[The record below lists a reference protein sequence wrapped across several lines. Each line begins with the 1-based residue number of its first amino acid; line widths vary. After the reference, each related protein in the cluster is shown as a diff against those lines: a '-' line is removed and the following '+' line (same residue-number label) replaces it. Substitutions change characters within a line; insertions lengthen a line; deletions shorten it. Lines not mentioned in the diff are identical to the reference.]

1 MATKIVDGR
10 MVFDPIEPKAQ
21 GADCGNCPL
30 IRRRLA
36 KPESLPN
43 SDDQTRIMFV
53 GEGPGRDEAQLQKVY
68 QGPSGAI
75 LRTGIAE
82 ANLVEQ
88 FGVRLTNAVLCDPR
102 AIKSSDRDSRD
113 VKKKKDEFFKQAVAA
128 CSGRLKAEIR
138 AVDPELLVVMG
149 NEAKTAVTPRQTGGI
164 LKLSGTF
171 VKYDGRDI
179 MYLYH
184 PAWLLHAQVG
194 ERHYTEFQDHVK
206 EAALFFQAKAFKYQV
221 RVAESPEDIDLFLAE
236 LENQEKVALDCE
248 TTSLSPWQDGV
259 ERNPLATAEQ
269 RKVAKENGYELR
281 SGLVYELG
289 QLICVQLCGDDRET
303 GYILP
308 WGHLQHRRDEFSAF
322 LKRVNIGCHNA
333 QFDMMWMMLFF
344 GVSDF
349 VFDTMLKS
357 YATDESTA
365 HSLKRLGRRYLGIE
379 DWSAE
384 LALWTDSIDNQVDVS
399 FDNVPRS
406 LLYKYGAIDVV
417 TTRILDDLIV
427 LSPNEQKH
435 YERFLL
441 PLSNSGVRRTVRGV
455 MVDIKT
461 LAKNA
466 TLLRGYLNDVNA
478 RLLRDFSL
486 ENPNSPQQVIKVLE
500 GSGPKDFGIEIP
512 IDPIS
517 GDKYGTGAKA
527 ANRGKGWF
535 ASLQRNGDQDA
546 FEEIEW
552 RLSEFSKLIETSRG
566 LRRAIDTNLVDL
578 QRSYSDREIEI
589 VDGRPVSFVH
599 PDVMLWATVT
609 GRVNYR
615 RPTVTNYP
623 VHTSYS
629 EAIREPCR
637 ARPGYVW
644 VHYDY
649 KQFELRVYASLTGDR
664 GMRDVLFTKDAQG
677 NPLDPHGI
685 VAVEIYGDEYFAM
698 NERTN
703 GATRRDVKEC
713 VFGRLYRRTIGAIA
727 KALELPYGE
736 VEQIC
741 EVIDGMFP
749 YLQKYWDWIEEQLIK
764 DREIVSALYHTRRFQ
779 MLSDENWNRS
789 FNQAVN
795 VWIQSTASGLNL
807 ISLNECERAYPDS
820 VFPFWTIHDS
830 GDMEVLSEVWDA
842 ESERM
847 IFILENHP
855 RTFFRDLDVPFSY
868 TDDIPMLVDVHV
880 SDHWT
885 AA

>member
-1 MATKIVDGR
+1 VATKIVDGK
-10 MVFDPIEPKAQ
+10 MVFDFVESKAQ
-21 GADCGNCPL
+21 GADCKNCPL

-36 KPESLPN
+36 FPESLMN
-43 SDDQTRIMFV
+43 SDDQTQIMFV
-53 GEGPGRDEAQLQKVY
+53 GEGPGRDEAQRQKVY

-75 LRTGIAE
+75 LRAAITG
-82 ANLVEQ
+82 ANLEQ
-88 FGVRLTNAVLCDPR
+88 FGVRLSNAVLCDPR
-102 AIKSSDRDSRD
+102 AVKASDRDSKEVQKR
-113 VKKKKDEFFKQAVAA
+113 KKELFDQAVKA
-128 CSGRLKAEIR
+128 CSGRLRAEIA

-149 NEAKTAVTPRQTGGI
+149 NEAKAAVTPKQTGGI

-171 VKYDGRDI
+171 SKHDGRDV
-179 MYLYH
+179 MYLFH

-194 ERHYTEFQDHVK
+194 ERHFTEFQDHVK

-236 LENQEKVALDCE
+236 LENQERVALDAE
-248 TTSLSPWQDGV
+248 TTSLSPWQDGI
-259 ERNPLATAEQ
+259 ERNPPATAEQ

-281 SGLVYELG
+281 SGLAYELG
-289 QLICVQLCGDDRET
+289 QLICVQLCGDDKET
-303 GYILP
+303 GYVLP
-308 WGHLQHRRDEFSAF
+308 WEHLQHRREEFSAF
-322 LKRVNIGCHNA
+322 LKRANIGCHNA

-344 GVSDF
+344 GVSNF
-349 VFDTMLKS
+349 VFCTLLKS

-384 LALWTDSIDNQVDVS
+384 LALWTDSIDNQIDVS
-399 FDNVPRS
+399 FDNVPRA

-417 TTRILDDLIV
+417 TTRIIDDLIE
-427 LSPNEQKH
+427 LNPNERRH
-435 YERFLL
+435 YEEFLL
-441 PLSNSGVRRTVRGV
+441 PLSNAGVRRTVRGV

-461 LAKNA
+461 LAENA
-466 TLLRGYLNDVNA
+466 TLLRRHLNDVNA
-478 RLLRDFSL
+478 RLLSDFGL
-486 ENPNSPQQVIKVLE
+486 ENSNSPKQVIGVLE
-500 GSGPKDFGIEIP
+500 GNRSRDFGIEIP
-512 IDPIS
+512 IDPTS

-527 ANRGKGWF
+527 ADRGKGWF
-535 ASLQRNGDQDA
+535 ASLQRDGDRDA

-552 RLSEFSKLIETSRG
+552 RLSEYSKLIETSRG

-589 VDGRPVSFVH
+589 IDGRPVSFLH

-609 GRVNYR
+609 GRVNFR

-623 VHTSYS
+623 VHTNYS
-629 EAIREPCR
+629 EAIRAPCK

-644 VHYDY
+644 VHYDF
-649 KQFELRVYASLTGDR
+649 KQFELRVYACLTGDK
-664 GMRDVLFTKDAQG
+664 GMRDVLFTKDDRGEPA
-677 NPLDPHGI
+677 DPHGI
-685 VAVEIYGDEYFAM
+685 VAVEIYGNEYFAL

-703 GATRRDVKEC
+703 GKTRRDVKEC
-713 VFGRLYRRTIGAIA
+713 VFGKLFRRTNGAIA
-727 KALELPYGE
+727 KALELPLSR
-736 VEQIC
+736 VDVIC
-741 EVIDGMFP
+741 EVITGMFP
-749 YLQKYWDWIEEQLIK
+749 YLQEYWDWIEEQLIK
-764 DREIVSALYHTRRFQ
+764 NREIVSVLQHTRRFP
-779 MLSDENWNRS
+779 MLTDENWNRS

-795 VWIQSTASGLNL
+795 FPIQNTASGLNL
-807 ISLNECERAYPDS
+807 LSLLACEQAYPDS

-842 ESERM
+842 ESEKM
-847 IFILENHP
+847 IYILENHP
-855 RTFFRDLDVPFSY
+855 RQYFRDLDVPFSY